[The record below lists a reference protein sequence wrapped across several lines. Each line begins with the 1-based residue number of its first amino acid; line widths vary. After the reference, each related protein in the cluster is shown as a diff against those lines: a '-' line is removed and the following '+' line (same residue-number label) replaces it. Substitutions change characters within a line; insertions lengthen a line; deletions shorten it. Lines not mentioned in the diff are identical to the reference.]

1 MMKICIYSENMTN
14 QSIFWNKYYVFDQQ
28 LKLHFFTFNKVS
40 YVKKMHKIPLNVH
53 ENYIFSVK
61 YLPV

>member
-1 MMKICIYSENMTN
+1 MSK